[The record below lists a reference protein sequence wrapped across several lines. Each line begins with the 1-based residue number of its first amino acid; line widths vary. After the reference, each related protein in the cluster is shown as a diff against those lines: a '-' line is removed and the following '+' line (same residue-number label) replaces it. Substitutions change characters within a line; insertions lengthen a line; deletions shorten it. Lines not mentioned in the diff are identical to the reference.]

1 MSGRIA
7 DELRNSK
14 PLASLEVE
22 AALNIRRTGDF
33 LEKWTN
39 DVLSPAGLRGDEY
52 NVLRILR
59 GAGEQ
64 GHPSSEIRARMIQ
77 DADRLPAILHNL
89 RTRALVD
96 GTLRVSITPRGLDV
110 LASVDGRLDQ
120 ALRDRFRQ
128 FPPDTLRTVI
138 DVMERLRADG

>member
-7 DELRNSK
+7 DEIRNSK

-39 DVLSPAGLRGDEY
+39 DVLAPAGLKGDEY

-59 GAGEQ
+59 GAGAQ

-89 RTRALVD
+89 RTRALID
-96 GTLRVSITPRGLDV
+96 GTLRVSITPQGLDL
-110 LASVDGRLDQ
+110 LASVDGTLDA

-138 DVMERLRADG
+138 DVMERLRAGA